1 MSSTTEQASRGDAW
15 SAAQTGGARVAENS
29 ANFSDDLAGDV
40 RKLRDDIG
48 AIQKTLAQFISTTA
62 GEAARTAQNVG
73 ASVTSQVSDIAS
85 EAASVA
91 TQQAKTFASELEGM
105 ARRNPLGTI
114 GGAVLVGVVI
124 GLLSRGRS

>member
-1 MSSTTEQASRGDAW
+1 MSTMEQGSRGDAW
-15 SAAQTGGARVAENS
+15 SAAQSGGARVAENA

-48 AIQKTLAQFISTTA
+48 AIQKTLSQFISSTA
-62 GEAARTAQNVG
+62 GEAARTAQSVG

-124 GLLSRGRS
+124 GLLSRGRG

>member
-15 SAAQTGGARVAENS
+15 SAAQTGGARVAENA